1 MDGARTSPARR
12 SGNSTQGFGEIER
25 GASIDMKLA
34 YLLLMC
40 VVYVLI
46 LAITPRPASAQ
57 QDYPTKPIRIIVGVA
72 PGGATDILARVVG
85 TKLGESFRQQV
96 IVDNRPGANHIIG
109 GQLTAKAPPDGYT
122 MQVIP
127 EGFVINA
134 SMYAKL
140 PFDPLR
146 DFSAIAILALVPNV
160 LVVHPSIPARSVKD
174 FIALARARPGQ
185 MNYGTSSVGSPSHM
199 SAELLKVL
207 ARIDYTHVP
216 YKGQSLVM
224 TDLVGGQLH
233 FAFPSIPA
241 SVAFIRSGRVRAL
254 GVTTAQRASALPDV
268 PTIQEGGVPGYEVS
282 GWYGVIG
289 PAGMPQALVARIN
302 REINAILKVPE
313 MHEQLSMQ
321 GADPRT
327 LTAEQFG
334 ATMASDLKKWAK
346 VVAAAG
352 IKPQ

>member
-1 MDGARTSPARR
+1 MH
-12 SGNSTQGFGEIER
+12 
-25 GASIDMKLA
+25 MKLA
-34 YLLLMC
+34 YLPLMC
-40 VVYVLI
+40 VVSVLT
-46 LAITPRPASAQ
+46 LSVTGPASAQ
-57 QDYPTKPIRIIVGVA
+57 QDFPTKPIRIVVGVA

-85 TKLGESFRQQV
+85 AKMSENLRQPV

-109 GQLTAKAPPDGYT
+109 GQLTAKSPPDGYT
-122 MQVIP
+122 IQVVP
-127 EGFVINA
+127 EGWVINA

-160 LVVHPSIPARSVKD
+160 LTVHPSLPARSVKE

-207 ARIDYTHVP
+207 TRIDYVHVP

-241 SVAFIRSGRVRAL
+241 SVAFIRSGRLVAL
-254 GVTTAQRASALPDV
+254 GVTTAQRATALPNV
-268 PTIQEGGVPGYEVS
+268 PTIQEAGVPGYEVA

-289 PAGMPQALVARIN
+289 PAGMPQAVVARLN
-302 REINAILKVPE
+302 REINAILTVPE
-313 MHEQLSMQ
+313 MREQLSMQ

-327 LTAEQFG
+327 GTPEEFA
-334 ATMASDLKKWAK
+334 ATMANDLKKWQK

>member
-1 MDGARTSPARR
+1 M
-12 SGNSTQGFGEIER
+12 
-25 GASIDMKLA
+25 DMKLA
-34 YLLLMC
+34 YVPLMC
-40 VVYVLI
+40 VASVLT
-46 LAITPRPASAQ
+46 LSVRAGPASAQ
-57 QDYPTKPIRIIVGVA
+57 QDYPTKPIRMIVAVA
-72 PGGATDILARVVG
+72 PGGATDILARAVG
-85 TKLGESFRQQV
+85 TKLAENLRQQV
-96 IVDNRPGANHIIG
+96 IVENRPGANHIIG
-109 GQLTAKAPPDGYT
+109 GQLTAKAAPDGYT
-122 MQVIP
+122 IQVIP

-140 PFDPLR
+140 PFDPVR

-160 LVVHPSIPARSVKD
+160 LAIHPSIPARSVKQ

-185 MNYGTSSVGSPSHM
+185 MNYGTSGVGAPSHM

-207 ARIDYTHVP
+207 TRVEYIHVP
-216 YKGQSLVM
+216 YKGQSLAV
-224 TDLVGGQLH
+224 TDLVGGHLH

-241 SVAFIRSGRVRAL
+241 SVGFIRAGRLVAL
-254 GVTTAQRASALPDV
+254 GVTTAQRATALPDV
-268 PTIQEGGVPGYEVS
+268 PTIQEAGVPGYEVA

-313 MHEQLSMQ
+313 TRDQLSSQ

-327 LTAEQFG
+327 GTPEEFA
-334 ATMASDLKKWAK
+334 AAMANDMKKWQK

>member
-1 MDGARTSPARR
+1 
-12 SGNSTQGFGEIER
+12 
-25 GASIDMKLA
+25 MKLA
-34 YLLLMC
+34 YLPLMC
-40 VVYVLI
+40 LVSVFTLCV
-46 LAITPRPASAQ
+46 TPRSASAQ
-57 QDYPTKPIRIIVGVA
+57 QDYPTKPVRIIVGVA

-85 TKLGESFRQQV
+85 TKMSENLRQPV
-96 IVDNRPGANHIIG
+96 IVENRPGANHIIG
-109 GQLTAKAPPDGYT
+109 GQFTAKAAPDGYT
-122 MQVIP
+122 IQVVP
-127 EGFVINA
+127 EGWVINA

-140 PFDPLR
+140 PFDPVR
-146 DFSAIAILALVPNV
+146 DFTAIAILALVPNV
-160 LVVHPSIPARSVKD
+160 LVIHPSLPARSVKE

-185 MNYGTSSVGSPSHM
+185 MNYGTSSVGAPSHM

-207 ARIDYTHVP
+207 AHIDYTHVP

-241 SVAFIRSGRVRAL
+241 AVAFIRSGRLRAL
-254 GVTTAQRASALPDV
+254 GVTTAQRATALPDV
-268 PTIQEGGVPGYEVS
+268 PTIQEAGVPGYEVS

-289 PAGMPQALVARIN
+289 PAGMPQAIVARIN
-302 REINAILKVPE
+302 REINAILNVPE
-313 MHEQLSMQ
+313 MREQLSMQ

-327 LTAEQFG
+327 LTPEQFG
-334 ATMASDLKKWAK
+334 TTMASDLKKWAK

>member
-1 MDGARTSPARR
+1 M
-12 SGNSTQGFGEIER
+12 
-25 GASIDMKLA
+25 
-34 YLLLMC
+34 
-40 VVYVLI
+40 
-46 LAITPRPASAQ
+46 
-57 QDYPTKPIRIIVGVA
+57 GVA
-72 PGGATDILARVVG
+72 PGGATDILARLIG
-85 TKLGESFRQQV
+85 TKLGESLRQQV
-96 IVDNRPGANHIIG
+96 IVESRPGANHTIG
-109 GQLTAKAPPDGYT
+109 GQFTAKAPPDGYT

-127 EGFVINA
+127 EGWVINA

-140 PFDPLR
+140 PFDPVR
-146 DFSAIAILALVPNV
+146 DFTPIAVLALVPNV
-160 LVVHPSIPARSVKD
+160 LVVHPSLPARTVKQ

-207 ARIDYTHVP
+207 TRIDYTHVP

-241 SVAFIRSGRVRAL
+241 SIAFLRAGRLVAL
-254 GVTTAQRASALPDV
+254 GVTTAQRATALPDV
-268 PTIQEGGVPGYEVS
+268 PTIQEGGVPGYEVA

-289 PAGMPQALVARIN
+289 PAGMPQALVARLN
-302 REINAILKVPE
+302 REINAILTVPE
-313 MHEQLSMQ
+313 MRNQLSMQ

-327 LTAEQFG
+327 MTPEEFG
-334 ATMASDLKKWAK
+334 AAMANDLKKWQK